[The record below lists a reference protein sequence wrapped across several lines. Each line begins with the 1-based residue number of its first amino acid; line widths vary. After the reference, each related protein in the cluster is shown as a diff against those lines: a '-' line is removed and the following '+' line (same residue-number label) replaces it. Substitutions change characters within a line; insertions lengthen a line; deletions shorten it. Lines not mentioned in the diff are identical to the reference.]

1 MHLCHPM
8 MNPTHHYIIN
18 KESISSKN
26 RRKPVIKTSKVWRI
40 NENSLPLPSKN
51 GTDAFLMP
59 SGIHFS
65 VKNQQKAHPP
75 LHKTSRKDA
84 GVVDR
89 GGLENRCT
97 APPYPGFESLSF
109 RNLQERNSLSY
120 QRVSFAFS
128 DIEKSG

>member
-65 VKNQQKAHPP
+65 VKNQQKRIHRYIRPQGKMPEWSIGAVSKTVVP
-75 LHKTSRKDA
+75 LRAPRVRIPVFPQRASHKISDW
-84 GVVDR
+84 
-89 GGLENRCT
+89 LFFE
-97 APPYPGFESLSF
+97 PYFFVL
-109 RNLQERNSLSY
+109 
-120 QRVSFAFS
+120 
-128 DIEKSG
+128 I